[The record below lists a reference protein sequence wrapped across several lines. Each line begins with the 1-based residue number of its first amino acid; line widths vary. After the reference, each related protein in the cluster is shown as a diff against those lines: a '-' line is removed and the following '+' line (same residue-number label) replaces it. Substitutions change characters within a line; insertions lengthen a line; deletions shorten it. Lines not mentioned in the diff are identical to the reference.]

1 MAPQPRIGEL
11 LKVLNVPSGALT
23 ESPSSMLAGRLAGPR
38 TKGTAET
45 TVICKTGLLGDGSNR
60 NHGVFQKLRFM
71 LDGAHFSWWMND
83 RSVLTVSSLF
93 GRDQLEIEPR
103 VNREM
108 AAQQL
113 AMQLLL
119 DAQEP

>member
-1 MAPQPRIGEL
+1 MSIPDQG
-11 LKVLNVPSGALT
+11 
-23 ESPSSMLAGRLAGPR
+23 
-38 TKGTAET
+38 
-45 TVICKTGLLGDGSNR
+45 
-60 NHGVFQKLRFM
+60 RFM

-83 RSVLTVSSLF
+83 RSILTVSGLF
-93 GRDQLEIEPR
+93 GRDQLEIEPTR
-103 VNREM
+103 VNPEM